1 MYSTYVLTAKHLSST
16 MRSGVDL
23 MILTRRDTERPEKGL
38 SSAYNMV
45 IRIRPRHV
53 QDFTL
58 VKLKKHA

>member
-1 MYSTYVLTAKHLSST
+1 